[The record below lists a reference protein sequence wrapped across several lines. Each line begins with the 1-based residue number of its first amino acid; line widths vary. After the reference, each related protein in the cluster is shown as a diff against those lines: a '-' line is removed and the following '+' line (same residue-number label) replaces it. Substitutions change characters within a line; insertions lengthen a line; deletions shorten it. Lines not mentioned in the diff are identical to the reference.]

1 MSVVS
6 IRTEDYV
13 DSVYHAIHT
22 VPGYF
27 QLRLTGVVELE
38 TVLVHTSAQQ
48 ASWGLW
54 TLINNEH
61 TMYNI

>member
-13 DSVYHAIHT
+13 DSVYHHIHT
-22 VPGYF
+22 VPGF

-48 ASWGLW
+48 ASWELW

-61 TMYNI
+61 TMYNV